1 MRGSVSHRVAHGGL
15 QGGVLLG
22 LAADVI
28 ENEEQVVVIRKVGGN
43 LHLYLLVE
51 LRGPAKRDDDGKH
64 RNEGKLRNNETRSY
78 NKSSY
83 LLW

>member
-1 MRGSVSHRVAHGGL
+1 MREREVRGCVSHRVAHGDL

-28 ENEEQVVVIRKVGGN
+28 ESEEQVVVIRKVGGN

-51 LRGPAKRDDDGKH
+51 FRGPAKIEK
-64 RNEGKLRNNETRSY
+64 EMKLRN
-78 NKSSY
+78 
-83 LLW
+83 